1 MKKTI
6 DLLVYCLICQ
16 KCLKGYKQIDSF
28 IENKSSPY
36 LCSFRKNQNAQY
48 SLLKMIENWQ
58 KQLENG
64 EKVRVIFKDLSKAFD
79 MVNHSLLLAKLKAY
93 DFLTKL

>member
-16 KCLKGYKQIDSF
+16 KCLKGYKQIYSL

-36 LCSFRKNQNAQY
+36 LCSFRKNQNAKRKLWNHADY
-48 SLLKMIENWQ
+48 NTLYKSGKNMQ
-58 KQLENG
+58 KIKKRSGNG
-64 EKVRVIFKDLSKAFD
+64 FHDFTQ
-79 MVNHSLLLAKLKAY
+79 MVS
-93 DFLTKL
+93 